1 MRNLKIPEKDCDLKR
16 TGCVTSFPRKE
27 LGMDSPQAGNVLLA
41 QEEFRIEILSSKLR
55 KASGHSQFQHHSALD
70 VQIR

>member
-1 MRNLKIPEKDCDLKR
+1 
-16 TGCVTSFPRKE
+16 
-27 LGMDSPQAGNVLLA
+27 MDSPQAGNVLLA